1 MKKFDL
7 VIFDLDGTILDT
19 LPDLSAAVNDALARR
34 GLPGHTVEEY
44 KKMVGNGVR
53 NLCLQALGDPS
64 EEVLEASLRDFKNYY
79 VSHIDEQTRPYAGMP
94 ELLRDLQQAGTAVAV
109 ASNKFIE
116 GTRMLCA
123 RFYPFIP
130 DGCVLGETDGLPR
143 KPEPDMLLQLKKPF
157 PADARCCMVGDSW
170 TDVEAGKAARM
181 ATVGVTWGYRRT
193 DALVEAA
200 PDAVVED
207 VDALRRFFFL

>member
-44 KKMVGNGVR
+44 QMMVGNGVR

-94 ELLRDLQQAGTAVAV
+94 ELLRDLQLAGTAVAV

-116 GTRMLCA
+116 GTRMLLSL
-123 RFYPFIP
+123 IHI
-130 DGCVLGETDGLPR
+130 
-143 KPEPDMLLQLKKPF
+143 
-157 PADARCCMVGDSW
+157 
-170 TDVEAGKAARM
+170 
-181 ATVGVTWGYRRT
+181 
-193 DALVEAA
+193 
-200 PDAVVED
+200 
-207 VDALRRFFFL
+207 

>member
-79 VSHIDEQTRPYAGMP
+79 VSHIDVQTRPYEGMP
-94 ELLRDLQQAGTAVAV
+94 ELLRDLQLAGRIQQIHGRNENA
-109 ASNKFIE
+109 
-116 GTRMLCA
+116 LQ
-123 RFYPFIP
+123 PFLSLYSAGAGP
-130 DGCVLGETDGLPR
+130 GRDRG
-143 KPEPDMLLQLKKPF
+143 
-157 PADARCCMVGDSW
+157 DA
-170 TDVEAGKAARM
+170 A
-181 ATVGVTWGYRRT
+181 
-193 DALVEAA
+193 
-200 PDAVVED
+200 
-207 VDALRRFFFL
+207 